1 MGEGEGTP
9 LAESVKITK
18 KNKKRDGRSAQE
30 NKQTVLE
37 HMDRVSHATWSACS
51 MGMHV
56 YIQVAYE
63 YVNVCSNGQCYNG
76 KGVVVP
82 GASHLD
88 ETRHVVSL
96 RRNHLGVGWNHTP
109 IHFCGSMAGQAAGII
124 DKRTCGNQVDS
135 YPDFWTSNYSSDT
148 NDTSVLYY

>member
-1 MGEGEGTP
+1 
-9 LAESVKITK
+9 
-18 KNKKRDGRSAQE
+18 
-30 NKQTVLE
+30 
-37 HMDRVSHATWSACS
+37 
-51 MGMHV
+51 MH
-56 YIQVAYE
+56 YIYVAAH
-63 YVNVCSNGQCYNG
+63 NG